1 MRRLIL
7 GLCRVSAAV
16 ATSAIAP
23 LAAPV
28 AIGVAAIAF
37 AADAPEPF
45 RWHFDPTPRSIF
57 ETRRAGL
64 A

>member
-7 GLCRVSAAV
+7 GLCLIGTVALAVIAPAAV
-16 ATSAIAP
+16 P
-23 LAAPV
+23 
-28 AIGVAAIAF
+28 IGIGFAIAF
-37 AADAPEPF
+37 ALFAPEPF